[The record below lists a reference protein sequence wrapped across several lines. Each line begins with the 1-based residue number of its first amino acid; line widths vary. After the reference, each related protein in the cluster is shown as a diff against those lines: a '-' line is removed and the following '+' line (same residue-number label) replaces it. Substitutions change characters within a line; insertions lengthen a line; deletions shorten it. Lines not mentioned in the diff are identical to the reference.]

1 MTDHKNAL
9 ANGTVIDKYK
19 VESIIAHGGFGIVYK
34 ARHTHLDEVVV
45 IKEYLPSEVATREGT
60 TVHPLSGSV
69 ESDYQ
74 DGLDR
79 FLDEAKQLIQFKQHP
94 NIVSCRDF
102 FAHNGTAYLVMDFE
116 EGLSLSELMKARN
129 NEPLS
134 EDHLLKM
141 MLALLDGL
149 AFVHEKGVLHRD
161 IKPGNIFIRRAN
173 EQPLLIDFGAAK
185 QNFSKHSKSMAPF
198 TVGYAPMEQISDDG
212 ELGPWTDI
220 YAIGAVMWR
229 IISGQNPV
237 DVNKRLTAVIKGQ
250 PDPFISAKEVAD
262 NNYSKDLLSIIDKCT
277 ALNDSDRY
285 QSVNEL
291 ISALHKINNIEILA
305 PIEPAK
311 ENKKTKAK
319 KSHVNHVTESK
330 KPLLKR
336 VAIFA
341 GLAVIFGGAIFAFQA
356 SSELAKGKAVLHINS
371 EPLGAN
377 LYLDENLLGQTPY
390 VGSYLPAGKH
400 TIKLTH
406 ADYQDMNKT
415 ITLEDNVVSKDNFK
429 LKLAMGN
436 FSVFSTPE
444 GARIYVDYK
453 YTQKTTPATL
463 LNITAGK
470 HVLTLKKDKFY
481 NLKENIYV
489 QKKQTL
495 KGDYTL
501 KGGNLVKYRGRWME
515 PDEVAKHKKEIAEAN
530 EKEKEKEKAKA
541 KAKRIAEL
549 KAIKAA
555 KEKAAAKAA
564 ATARRYVGK
573 MVNIPSGNFR
583 MGSSLKSTE
592 KPVHT
597 VYISTIK
604 MMSKEV
610 TFNQYDAY
618 ARAVGKAK
626 PKDNGWGRGNRP
638 VIHVSWKDAKGF
650 ARWVSNKTGMH
661 FRLPTESEWEYA
673 ARAGSKSKFSWGN
686 SISCSNARYSDKGAG
701 CYYKIGS
708 TLRGTAEVGSY
719 SSNNFGLYDM
729 HGNVWEWTQDCYNEN
744 YKGAPGNGRAWL
756 TGKCSKRVLRGGGW
770 TTNSKG
776 TRITKR
782 RAETSSNK
790 KYKFGFRLVQEI

>member
-1 MTDHKNAL
+1 MSEHKNAL
-9 ANGTVIDKYK
+9 SNGTVIDKYK
-19 VESIIAHGGFGIVYK
+19 IESIIAHGGFGIVYK
-34 ARHTHLDEVVV
+34 ARHSHLDEVVV

-69 ESDYQ
+69 ENDYQ

-79 FLDEAKQLIQFKQHP
+79 FLAEAKQLIQFKQHP

-102 FAHNGTAYLVMDFE
+102 FALNGTAYLVMDFE
-116 EGLSLSELMKARN
+116 EGLSLSELMKARKN
-129 NEPLS
+129 DPLS
-134 EDHLLKM
+134 EEHLLKM

-161 IKPGNIFIRRAN
+161 IKPGNIFIRRAD
-173 EQPLLIDFGAAK
+173 ELPLLIDFGAAK

-237 DVNKRLTAVIKGQ
+237 DVNKRLTAVIKGK
-250 PDPFISAKEVAD
+250 PDPFVSAKEVAG
-262 NNYSKDLLSIIDKCT
+262 NNYSEELLTIIDKCT

-291 ISALHKINNIEILA
+291 ISALHKINNVEILA

-311 ENKKTKAK
+311 ENKKPKAK
-319 KSHVNHVTESK
+319 KSHNSHVTESK

-336 VAIFA
+336 VAVFT

-356 SSELAKGKAVLHINS
+356 SNELTKGKAVLHINS
-371 EPLGAN
+371 QPRGAN
-377 LYLDENLLGQTPY
+377 LYLDEHLLGQTPY
-390 VGSYLPAGKH
+390 VGSFLPAGKH

-415 ITLEDNVVSKDNFK
+415 ITLEDNVISKEKFK
-429 LKLAMGN
+429 LKLATGN

-501 KGGNLVKYRGRWME
+501 KGGDLVKYRGRWMK
-515 PDEVAKHKKEIAEAN
+515 PDEVAEHKQVIAD
-530 EKEKEKEKAKA
+530 A

-549 KAIKAA
+549 KAIQVAKDKAT
-555 KEKAAAKAA
+555 AKAA
-564 ATARRYVGK
+564 AVAATARKYVGK
-573 MVNIPSGNFR
+573 MVKIPSGSFR
-583 MGSSLKSTE
+583 MGSTYSTDE
-592 KPVHT
+592 KPVHS
-597 VYISTIK
+597 VKLSAFK

-618 ARAVGKAK
+618 ARAVGKSK
-626 PKDNGWGRGNRP
+626 PKDNGFGRGNRP
-638 VIHVSWKDAKGF
+638 VIHVTWQNARNFAK
-650 ARWVSNKTGMH
+650 WVSKQTGTR

-673 ARAGSKSKFSWGN
+673 ARAGSRSKYSWGN
-686 SISCSNARYSDKGAG
+686 SVSCSKAQYSGTKSSG
-701 CYYKIGS
+701 CYYKNDGV
-708 TLRGTAEVGSY
+708 LNGTARVGSY
-719 SSNNFGLYDM
+719 SSNDFGLYDM
-729 HGNVWEWTQDCYNEN
+729 HGNVWEWTQDCYNDN
-744 YKGAPGNGRAWL
+744 YKGAPKNGSAWL
-756 TGKCSKRVLRGGGW
+756 TGNCNKRIVRGGGW
-770 TTNSKG
+770 TSNHKG
-776 TRITKR
+776 IRVANR
-782 RAETSSNK
+782 RPETATNK
-790 KYKFGFRLVQEI
+790 KYKFGFRLVQEIN